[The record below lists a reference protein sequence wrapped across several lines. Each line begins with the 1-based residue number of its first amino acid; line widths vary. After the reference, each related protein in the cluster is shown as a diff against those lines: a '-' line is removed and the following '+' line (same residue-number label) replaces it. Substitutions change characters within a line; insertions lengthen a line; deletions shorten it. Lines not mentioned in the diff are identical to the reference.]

1 MGLGGHISLLHCNP
15 TVTLRK
21 TLIGDQIDHII
32 IVLSPCLWSGRFK
45 DGDQVYRQSQSV
57 DIFKT
62 TLAHQDCN
70 KICHQFAMTSVCHCS
85 IVLLL
90 HKQSFTLTLE
100 SNQNLTDS
108 KQKFLCKCDLSV
120 KCQAVSNLA
129 FIIRMQPV
137 KCKNT
142 WVVLIGAHLLWL
154 LHAYKLGLGA
164 VICKFSSV
172 CLRGVA
178 VRLPALSLGDQLVE
192 CWFYLHRLRDIS
204 RIVAFIPGYWL

>member
-1 MGLGGHISLLHCNP
+1 MVAS
-15 TVTLRK
+15 K
-21 TLIGDQIDHII
+21 TGIRSTASH
-32 IVLSPCLWSGRFK
+32 
-45 DGDQVYRQSQSV
+45 SQSTSSKQLWR
-57 DIFKT
+57 D
-62 TLAHQDCN
+62 

-108 KQKFLCKCDLSV
+108 KQKFLYKCDLSV

-154 LHAYKLGLGA
+154 LRAYKLGLGA

-178 VRLPALSLGDQLVE
+178 VRLPASHWVTSWLSPE
-192 CWFYLHRLRDIS
+192 W
-204 RIVAFIPGYWL
+204 